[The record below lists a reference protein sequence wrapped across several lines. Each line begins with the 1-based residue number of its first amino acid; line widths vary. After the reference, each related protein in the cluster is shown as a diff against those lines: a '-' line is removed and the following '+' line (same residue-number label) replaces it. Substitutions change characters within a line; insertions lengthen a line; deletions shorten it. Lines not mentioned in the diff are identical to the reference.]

1 MCLTRSWRIF
11 CAPQGSV
18 NSSSARLRH
27 GRARTRQYAR
37 WIDTDQPATMWPCV
51 SLPKCEILRRVL
63 SCPTGRRPKR
73 RDHPTEVRGSRFA
86 CAILLRVRGD
96 FHAGPRIAPTGRAMQ
111 SVVKGMVQVHSV
123 TYRIV
128 RVRAGHY
135 DVVRLLDDVRVGA
148 FSIGSR
154 HETIIEGEAPE
165 VVREVARA
173 ALQGGRTT
181 WAPRR
186 LSA

>member
-1 MCLTRSWRIF
+1 
-11 CAPQGSV
+11 
-18 NSSSARLRH
+18 
-27 GRARTRQYAR
+27 
-37 WIDTDQPATMWPCV
+37 
-51 SLPKCEILRRVL
+51 
-63 SCPTGRRPKR
+63 
-73 RDHPTEVRGSRFA
+73 
-86 CAILLRVRGD
+86 
-96 FHAGPRIAPTGRAMQ
+96 MQ
-111 SVVKGMVQVHSV
+111 AVKGMVQVHSV

-135 DVVRLLDDVRVGA
+135 DVVRLLDDVSVGS
-148 FSIGSR
+148 FSLGAGREPIV
-154 HETIIEGEAPE
+154 EGVAPE

>member
-1 MCLTRSWRIF
+1 MCPSKPSEQL
-11 CAPQGSV
+11 PEEMHGL
-18 NSSSARLRH
+18 SARCAHFALRV
-27 GRARTRQYAR
+27 GDFQAGLGIARTR
-37 WIDTDQPATMWPCV
+37 
-51 SLPKCEILRRVL
+51 
-63 SCPTGRRPKR
+63 G
-73 RDHPTEVRGSRFA
+73 
-86 CAILLRVRGD
+86 
-96 FHAGPRIAPTGRAMQ
+96 AMQ

-148 FSIGSR
+148 FSLGSR
-154 HETIIEGEAPE
+154 HQIVIEGDAPE

-181 WAPRR
+181 WTPRR

>member
-1 MCLTRSWRIF
+1 
-11 CAPQGSV
+11 
-18 NSSSARLRH
+18 
-27 GRARTRQYAR
+27 
-37 WIDTDQPATMWPCV
+37 
-51 SLPKCEILRRVL
+51 
-63 SCPTGRRPKR
+63 
-73 RDHPTEVRGSRFA
+73 
-86 CAILLRVRGD
+86 
-96 FHAGPRIAPTGRAMQ
+96 MQ